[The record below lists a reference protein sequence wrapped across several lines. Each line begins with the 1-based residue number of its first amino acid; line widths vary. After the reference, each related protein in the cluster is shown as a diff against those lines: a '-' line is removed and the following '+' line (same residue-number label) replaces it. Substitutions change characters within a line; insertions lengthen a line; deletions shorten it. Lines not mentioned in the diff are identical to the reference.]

1 MNNMKLTTN
10 LILCPSSIPNFVS
23 ITFLCL
29 IVLIVGRMGRGG
41 GQIANFGKETLQVHL
56 IIIRE

>member
-23 ITFLCL
+23 ITLLCL
-29 IVLIVGRMGRGG
+29 IVLIVGRMGRG